1 MLTRIWVGRITKVME
16 KVKEPR
22 VSLSSH
28 FTYKKIFWQVITP
41 ILMMVFTSIYGIV
54 DGFFVSN
61 FDSEDAF
68 AGVNLIFPLVILVG
82 GIAYM
87 FGSGGC
93 ALVSKFLGEKKREEA
108 CQVFTMLIIVLFI
121 VGIVLSVG
129 GFFLIKPAAIAM
141 AKVTAD
147 ISEAAVEKAI
157 SYGRILMLGQSV
169 YMLQSV
175 FQNFFVADEKQ
186 NLGFVWTVAAGV
198 TNIVFDALFVGLLGW
213 NVEGA
218 AIATILG
225 YLVGSVG
232 PVIYFFVKKDGLL
245 TFVKTKIRFKPIIK
259 SITNGFS
266 DFIFNVSSSIVSI
279 CYNVM
284 LLKYFGQNGL
294 SAYGVTMYVSFFFVA
309 IFIGYVIGMGP
320 VIAYN
325 YGAQNHHEL
334 KNVVKRSFIVLGAA
348 SITMFVLSTL
358 LARPLSMLF
367 LSSTPDALELSVRY
381 LRIYSISFL
390 MAGVCIFITS
400 LFTSLN
406 NGLISGLTS
415 LFRTLV
421 FQIATIFLLPLIF
434 NSGEALLWAAAASEL
449 LSIIVSLAFYFAFKK
464 KYHY

>member
-1 MLTRIWVGRITKVME
+1 
-16 KVKEPR
+16 
-22 VSLSSH
+22 
-28 FTYKKIFWQVITP
+28 
-41 ILMMVFTSIYGIV
+41 
-54 DGFFVSN
+54 
-61 FDSEDAF
+61 
-68 AGVNLIFPLVILVG
+68 
-82 GIAYM
+82 
-87 FGSGGC
+87 
-93 ALVSKFLGEKKREEA
+93 
-108 CQVFTMLIIVLFI
+108 
-121 VGIVLSVG
+121 
-129 GFFLIKPAAIAM
+129 
-141 AKVTAD
+141 
-147 ISEAAVEKAI
+147 
-157 SYGRILMLGQSV
+157 
-169 YMLQSV
+169 
-175 FQNFFVADEKQ
+175 
-186 NLGFVWTVAAGV
+186 
-198 TNIVFDALFVGLLGW
+198 
-213 NVEGA
+213 
-218 AIATILG
+218 
-225 YLVGSVG
+225 
-232 PVIYFFVKKDGLL
+232 
-245 TFVKTKIRFKPIIK
+245 
-259 SITNGFS
+259 
-266 DFIFNVSSSIVSI
+266 
-279 CYNVM
+279 
-284 LLKYFGQNGL
+284 
-294 SAYGVTMYVSFFFVA
+294 MYVSFFFVA